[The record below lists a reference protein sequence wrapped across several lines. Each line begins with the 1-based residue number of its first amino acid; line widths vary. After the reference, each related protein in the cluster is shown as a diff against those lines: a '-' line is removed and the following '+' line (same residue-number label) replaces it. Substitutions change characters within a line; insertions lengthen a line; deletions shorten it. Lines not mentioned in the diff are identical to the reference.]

1 MDYFPSFPHF
11 VTSLIT
17 STLWLKF
24 VHRQKSDRGH
34 GGGKDRRV
42 PPHVKKGREKVR
54 ELRPG
59 RRWLGW
65 RSEGLEELRI
75 TGAGNYQTAVVR
87 DRGKRYRLGNQ
98 TLLLLLLVSHF
109 SRVRL
114 CATPET
120 AAHQAPPSLGFSH
133 QEHYLSVTHHMSF
146 MSSLTSQVYSFPQ
159 V

>member
-1 MDYFPSFPHF
+1 MEEPGA
-11 VTSLIT
+11 

-75 TGAGNYQTAVVR
+75 TGAGSGELRRKMVVES
-87 DRGKRYRLGNQ
+87 DRMM
-98 TLLLLLLVSHF
+98 S
-109 SRVRL
+109 
-114 CATPET
+114 ET
-120 AAHQAPPSLGFSH
+120 EISEEL
-133 QEHYLSVTHHMSF
+133 
-146 MSSLTSQVYSFPQ
+146 SSLVKLRSG
-159 V
+159 

>member
-1 MDYFPSFPHF
+1 MDC
-11 VTSLIT
+11 SLPGSSICGIQQARILEWVAMLFSRASSRT
-17 STLWLKF
+17 RDQTQVSCIGGWVLYCLS
-24 VHRQKSDRGH
+24 HRESQ
-34 GGGKDRRV
+34 
-42 PPHVKKGREKVR
+42 VKM
-54 ELRPG
+54 LRKQ
-59 RRWLGW
+59 
-65 RSEGLEELRI
+65 I
-75 TGAGNYQTAVVR
+75 CTGAGNYQTAVVR

-120 AAHQAPPSLGFSH
+120 AAHQAPPSLGFSQ